1 MPKQTKT
8 GQTKTGQT
16 KTGQTKTGQ
25 IQLPARKTQ
34 HARHFGRVGLVV
46 GGDSAE
52 REVSLNGGRAVA
64 AAFDRKGVAYQVFDG
79 PMALFAGIR
88 QGQVDRV
95 FNILH
100 GPGGEDGSLQG
111 ALQLMGVPVTGSDL
125 ASSAL
130 TMDKVRSKW
139 LWEHLGIN
147 TPPFICFDHSATDYH
162 KAVEKFGLPLF
173 VKPAG
178 LGSSIGISRVKQPE
192 DLDAAVALARQY
204 GAITMVEKEVKGAE
218 YFAGVLDGVGL
229 PLIRVSTPREFYDY
243 TAKYESDETQYFCPC
258 GLPEATEADL
268 RTRALQAFDV
278 LGASGWGRVDFLLDE
293 QGQAWFLEVNT
304 TPGMTDHSLVPQAA
318 AAIGVDFDDL
328 VWRILE
334 TSL

>member
-1 MPKQTKT
+1 MAT
-8 GQTKTGQT
+8 
-16 KTGQTKTGQ
+16 
-25 IQLPARKTQ
+25 IQLPPVRIT
-34 HARHFGRVGLVV
+34 RPEEFGRVGLVV

-64 AAFDRKGVAYQVFDG
+64 AALQRNGIAHEVFDG
-79 PMALFAGIR
+79 PMALFDGIR
-88 QGQVDRV
+88 EGRVDRV

-139 LWEHLGIN
+139 LWERNGIN
-147 TPPFICFDHSATDYH
+147 TPPFRCYAMGENNYH
-162 KAVEKFGLPLF
+162 EALEEFGLPLF

-178 LGSSIGISRVKQPE
+178 LGSSIGITKVKRAE
-192 DLDAAVALARQY
+192 DLDEAVALARQY
-204 GAITMVEKEVKGAE
+204 GDTTIVEKEIRGAE
-218 YFAGVLDGVGL
+218 YFASVLDGVGL
-229 PLIRVSTPREFYDY
+229 PLIRVSTPRDFYDY

-258 GLPEATEADL
+258 GLDDSLEVGL
-268 RTRALQAFDV
+268 REQSLRAFEL

-293 QGQAWFLEVNT
+293 SGQAWFLEVNT

-318 AAIGVDFDDL
+318 AAIGVGFDEL